1 MLGEEEKGEKAN
13 AFLEAKKEKKRKDTP
28 LKKKKKKT
36 DQKKKMK
43 SREIKTKIPQAHQSS
58 KKSRRAARK

>member
-28 LKKKKKKT
+28 LKKKKKNWSEEKNEEPGN
-36 DQKKKMK
+36 KN
-43 SREIKTKIPQAHQSS
+43 
-58 KKSRRAARK
+58 

>member
-1 MLGEEEKGEKAN
+1 MLGEEEKGKKAN
-13 AFLEAKKEKKRKDTP
+13 AFLEAKKKKIPR
-28 LKKKKKKT
+28 LKKKT

-43 SREIKTKIPQAHQSS
+43 SREIKTKISQAHQSS

>member
-1 MLGEEEKGEKAN
+1 MLGEEEKGKKAN
-13 AFLEAKKEKKRKDTP
+13 AFLEAKK
-28 LKKKKKKT
+28 KKKKIPRLKKKT

-43 SREIKTKIPQAHQSS
+43 SREIKTKISQAHQSS